1 MADSILGTIFFD
13 RYRCNTIAN
22 EMRFVA
28 IREKT
33 SEKAMLFK
41 LVLKTSKSAVFS
53 LVRQVIKYPNRLQVQ
68 VGLGYVRLTV
78 KFNILS
84 IVY

>member
-1 MADSILGTIFFD
+1 
-13 RYRCNTIAN
+13 
-22 EMRFVA
+22 MRVA
-28 IREKT
+28 FGRKKEKT
-33 SEKAMLFK
+33 SEKATLFK
-41 LVLKTSKSAVFS
+41 LVLKMSKSAIFS